1 MNGHNKW
8 SPLSTE
14 RFRKCWVTLEQISW
28 CIRMSI
34 TALLMLWA
42 KGISIVSEWVMYK
55 SSMKEVY
62 KDLYTTD
69 NQTRATFILKDPSSK
84 LTG

>member
-1 MNGHNKW
+1 
-8 SPLSTE
+8 
-14 RFRKCWVTLEQISW
+14 
-28 CIRMSI
+28 
-34 TALLMLWA
+34 
-42 KGISIVSEWVMYK
+42 MYK

-69 NQTRATFILKDPSSK
+69 NQTRANFILKDPSSK